1 MTDHERTAEGAGP
14 TSSQGAG
21 EQLGPHAQRLIRI
34 LGLMSAVIWIGATFI
49 ESLIVDS
56 FPGPMAALAIVGGPL
71 VGAAIPW
78 LAYPFL
84 TRRRGQT

>member
-1 MTDHERTAEGAGP
+1 
-14 TSSQGAG
+14 
-21 EQLGPHAQRLIRI
+21 
-34 LGLMSAVIWIGATFI
+34 MSAVIWIGATFI